1 MRRALAVALAA
12 VLVLTGVGGAALA
25 DAPTPSSA
33 SVGPSDAAE
42 TAAASTDDPE
52 YMAGQDRYR
61 RLELSGESRSGT
73 VGSGWNLGA
82 RIDASDDVLR
92 NVYDSRQF
100 QTRLERSGLTG
111 ERREQAVSERL
122 QAVESRT
129 EAMREA
135 ERRVVRAYAA
145 GDASLSNLTRVLVA
159 NDAEARA
166 LRAVARDLEDISES
180 TSNENYA
187 RALQLRLSTFYSP
200 LRQRL
205 ASSLRNGGDVRVSV
219 RATGTGYVLGAI
231 DGETYYR
238 EALRYDNRRP
248 DGPKS
253 ITSNPELGDRQ
264 TEVYDISP
272 SGRQQYYQGAGAYIG
287 RMVYRYPD
295 TEIRAFFD
303 GGTGDVFFERSR
315 HVLEDMQ
322 RTTAVNETNGTL
334 QLRVERTFYNG
345 PVRIVV
351 TDEDGDPVDA
361 VVRVGGERLGRTGE
375 DGALW
380 VVEPAISY
388 AVSATANGTTVSGSV
403 IFS

>member
-1 MRRALAVALAA
+1 MRRALAVVFAA
-12 VLVLTGVGGAALA
+12 VLVLAGVGGGALA
-25 DAPTPSSA
+25 DAPTQSEA
-33 SVGPSDAAE
+33 GVGPSDAAE

-52 YMAGQDRYR
+52 YMAGEDRYR
-61 RLELSGESRSGT
+61 RLELSGEARSGT

-82 RIDASDDVLR
+82 RIDASDDVIR
-92 NVYDSRQF
+92 SVYESREF
-100 QTRLERSGLTG
+100 RTRLDRSALTG
-111 ERREQAVSERL
+111 ERREQTVSERL

-135 ERRVVRAYAA
+135 ERRVVQAYAA
-145 GDASLSNLTRVLVA
+145 GDTSLSNLTRVLVA

-166 LRAVARDLEDISES
+166 LREVAQDLEDVSES
-180 TSNENYA
+180 SSNENYA

-205 ASSLRNGGDVRVSV
+205 ASSLRNDGDLRISV
-219 RATGTGYVLGAI
+219 RATETGYVLGAI
-231 DGETYYR
+231 DGDRYYR

-253 ITSNPELGDRQ
+253 ITSNPELGDREGQ
-264 TEVYDISP
+264 VYPISSP
-272 SGRQQYYQGAGAYIG
+272 GSQQYYQGPGAYIG

-295 TEIRAFFD
+295 TEISAFFD

-315 HVLEDMQ
+315 RVLEDME

-334 QLRVERTFYNG
+334 TLRVERTFYDG

-351 TDEDGDPVDA
+351 TDENGDPVDA
-361 VVRVGGERLGRTGE
+361 AVRVGGERLGRTGE

-403 IFS
+403 IIS